1 VKNFIAESITEKN
14 YAETLL
20 ISPSAPLMVL
30 ISAFLLCGKNALKL
44 KCDFKCIA
52 QLKILN

>member
-1 VKNFIAESITEKN
+1 VKNFIAERITEKN

-44 KCDFKCIA
+44 KCDF
-52 QLKILN
+52 LNV